1 MRQRL
6 LITARCMASSLS
18 VQRRLVLGFGSV
30 RFGKI
35 SPQTKLTA
43 FCDLLIRMIAL
54 VGHNFGNGGIDSRS
68 LKISLSF
75 SHRFNQCVLICLRAV
90 HDDRR
95 QDDFRL
101 KIHGMF
107 RLHTQPGAPGTS
119 QPIHAKPHHQFSPP
133 PRMILPTKS
142 LVSYGC
148 RRSFS
153 GCNRCPRNPST
164 NRVLVRQLPFHLDH

>member
-1 MRQRL
+1 MLALR
-6 LITARCMASSLS
+6 TACATTIIDNGSLY
-18 VQRRLVLGFGSV
+18 GFVFVCPVTVGLEL
-30 RFGKI
+30 RFGNI

-95 QDDFRL
+95 QDHFRL
-101 KIHGMF
+101 KVHGMF
-107 RLHTQPGAPGTS
+107 RLHTQPGAP
-119 QPIHAKPHHQFSPP
+119 IFHA
-133 PRMILPTKS
+133 RDAGI
-142 LVSYGC
+142 VICG
-148 RRSFS
+148 
-153 GCNRCPRNPST
+153 
-164 NRVLVRQLPFHLDH
+164 